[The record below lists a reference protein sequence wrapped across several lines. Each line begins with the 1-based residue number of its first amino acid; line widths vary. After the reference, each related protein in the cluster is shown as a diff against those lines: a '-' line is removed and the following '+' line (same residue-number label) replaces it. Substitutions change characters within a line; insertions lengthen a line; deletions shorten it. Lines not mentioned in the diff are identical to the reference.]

1 MGLKSE
7 LYGGRKR
14 RWAPTPSM
22 AARTSGCLC
31 TARFIEHHDVA
42 GAQRGDQDLFDIGRI
57 VDRSVED
64 RRRA

>member
-1 MGLKSE
+1 
-7 LYGGRKR
+7 
-14 RWAPTPSM
+14 M